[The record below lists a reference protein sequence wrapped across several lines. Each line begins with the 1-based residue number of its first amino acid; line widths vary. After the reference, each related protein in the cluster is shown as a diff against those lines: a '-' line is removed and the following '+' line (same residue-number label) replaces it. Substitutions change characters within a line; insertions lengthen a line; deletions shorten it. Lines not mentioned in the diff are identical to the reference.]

1 MDGWGVQGN
10 GQPCFSVQWC
20 IMNSFFRLGLVMGG
34 ATLLCQCAM
43 VHSID
48 RSDPSAWNEGLVWR
62 RQPGTAKDYV
72 PIDFQRP
79 AVAGPG
85 RGEWVV
91 DPQDGYRFFVPT
103 AGTKKFSQYLLLAE
117 ANKATNNYTSGNQ
130 KALNTAKAMLF
141 PIFAFTPLWDSNAR
155 EGGGG
160 CDSGGSSPDPID
172 TSSSSTNNCR
182 NMNSSGHDSGRCMSG
197 SSGGGHGK

>member
-1 MDGWGVQGN
+1 
-10 GQPCFSVQWC
+10 
-20 IMNSFFRLGLVMGG
+20 MNPLLRLGLVAG
-34 ATLLCQCAM
+34 ATAILCQCGM
-43 VHSID
+43 VQSID
-48 RSDPSAWNEGLVWR
+48 RSDSSAWNEGVVWKHR
-62 RQPGTAKDYV
+62 PGSMRDYV
-72 PIDFQRP
+72 PMDFQGP

-91 DPQDGYRFFVPT
+91 DPQDGYRFLVPA
-103 AGTKKFSQYLLLAE
+103 AGTKKFSSYVLLAE

-141 PIFAFTPLWDSNAR
+141 PVFAFTPLWDSNAR
-155 EGGGG
+155 EGGG

-182 NMNSSGHDSGRCMSG
+182 NMSGHDGGRCMSDG
-197 SSGGGHGK
+197 PHGK